1 MPTSTELI
9 ASTLTETFDL
19 DPAEVTPERTF
30 EDLGLDS
37 LALVEMGLMLQERT
51 GLSLEDIPLSTTIG
65 GLAALMDA
73 QDADKALTTAPNSG
87 T

>member
-1 MPTSTELI
+1 MPTSAELI
-9 ASTLTETFDL
+9 SSTLTETFDL

-51 GLSLEDIPLSTTIG
+51 GISLDDVPLRTTLG
-65 GLAALMDA
+65 ELAALMDSGTA
-73 QDADKALTTAPNSG
+73 GQALTAAPNSG
-87 T
+87 S